1 MQEKLKKFLDNKSL
15 KPKIIVIYWPTWS
28 WKTSL
33 SIGLAKEVPSEVIS
47 TDSRQ
52 IFKYLNIGTG
62 KITEKEKEWI
72 THHMIDIVEPNQNYS
87 VWEFKQE
94 AEKIIDEI
102 YKKWKI
108 PILCWWTGLYIDSLI
123 YDFKIPRVPASEEIR
138 NKLEEEREKYWNEY
152 IYQKLVEIDPEYA
165 RELHPNNYRY
175 VIRAIEVKMITW
187 KSKTEFREE
196 KTLKYDTLFLTPEI
210 INDRKKL
217 YERID
222 KRVGMMFDEW
232 LIEEVEN
239 LLKKWYKKDDFWM
252 KSIWYKEIIDYLD
265 NKITLPEVIALVQ
278 KNNRNYAKKQY
289 TWFRKYF
296 WK

>member
-1 MQEKLKKFLDNKSL
+1 MQEKLKNFLNKKSD

-33 SIGLAKEVPSEVIS
+33 SIGLAKEVPSEIIS

-52 IFKYLNIGTG
+52 IFKYLDIGTG
-62 KITEKEKEWI
+62 KITEKEKEGI
-72 THHMIDIVEPNQNYS
+72 IHHMIDIVEPNQNYS

-138 NKLEEEREKYWNEY
+138 NKLEEEKEKYWNEY

-222 KRVGMMFDEW
+222 KRVWMMFDEW
-232 LIEEVEN
+232 LIEEVED

-265 NKITLPEVIALVQ
+265 NKLTLPEVIALVQ

>member
-1 MQEKLKKFLDNKSL
+1 MQEKLKNFLDKKSL

-28 WKTSL
+28 GKTSL
-33 SIGLAKEVPSEVIS
+33 SIGLAKEVPSEIIS

-52 IFKYLNIGTG
+52 IFKYLDIGTG

-72 THHMIDIVEPNQNYS
+72 IHHMIDIVEPNQNYS

-94 AEKIIDEI
+94 TEKIIDEI

-123 YDFKIPRVPASEEIR
+123 YDFKIPKVPASEEIR

-222 KRVGMMFDEW
+222 KRVWMMFDEW
-232 LIEEVEN
+232 LIEEVED

-265 NKITLPEVIALVQ
+265 NKLTLPEVIALVQ